1 MSERKGTKA
10 LELWCKRLVRDCPNV
25 QIDNMTTSWRNG
37 IAFCALV
44 HHFRPDL
51 IDMSS
56 LKPENIYEN
65 NQLAFNVAEK
75 HLGIPALLDPED
87 MVENDVPDRLSILTY
102 LSQFYQRLGH
112 TVNTK
117 ASSEVEPKSSSASNS
132 TPLKFGKSGLDK
144 CAACGLPVYL
154 AQRLIVSHKLYHRRC
169 FRCSKCSGHLN
180 PKNFEITDGSEF
192 TCDSCKN
199 EKTLSKFFNNNDHD
213 QMGMLAFSD
222 DLRKTPEVP
231 KEESINVKIKTR
243 PLSILEK
250 INMFEKNSE
259 KDVVTDKIA
268 NISLKD
274 NTISKPRE
282 LSAPT
287 IVSLAKESSGEGHS
301 QTEADSKQTQENIAI
316 VEHRH
321 SLPDLP
327 TKVYKSNVNKF
338 NFLQTQLADDKLDD
352 KTTPENLDTPKQD
365 QNIESISSNI
375 VKNEISE
382 KETNSNLSINKEE
395 SNITDDI
402 RLGIGHNSSNPDNT
416 RLENNEVVKNELEQ
430 EVSISVPP
438 RRKKQLSSPDRVV
451 PKIVEKEDKKP
462 DVKMYPDHL
471 NPFSDD
477 EEDED
482 EVKELSKKASTNP
495 FGSDDEDDDVP
506 PITNQPKASSNENQ
520 ATPVKRLIKAYNPF
534 WSDGE
539 EPSTD
544 DEEPHEQSSSSSKMY
559 KSSIATSTPNLPS
572 SAPRR
577 KKAKAP
583 PPPVITVTETPR
595 LQPCTSMDDV
605 VSISSLSSFNSTIHS
620 DQKSIGV
627 STPRMKKKRPAPTP
641 PDSLSTVS
649 GFGSL
654 EKGVDS
660 SGLRSNAS
668 DGGRRS
674 AKGPA
679 PGLPLP
685 ERREVKLA
693 MSPEELQVQLDLLE
707 TQQLGLERQG
717 VLIEQMIRDKCEG
730 DEPSTVPQEE
740 VEDLVIQLCELV
752 NEKNDLFRKQTEL
765 MYIRRQQRL
774 EQEQADI
781 EHEIRIIQ
789 SRPAVNRIDAD
800 KAREEQLVARLVEM
814 VRLRDELVQQLDA
827 ERRRERQEDL
837 AIAASIASKRGQYA
851 VHTTGRDAGAAA
863 GRRAPP
869 RAPGGPRH
877 RRLHR
882 QQARSVC
889 CPHYRPRRWCSSWT
903 PSAAASA
910 RRTSP
915 SPPPSPASAVSM
927 LSTLQAATL
936 VQQLDAER
944 RRERQEDLA
953 IAASIASKRGQYA
966 VHTTGRD
973 AGAAAGRRAPP
984 RAPGGP
990 RHRRLHRQQA
1000 RSVCCPHYRPRRW
1013 CSSWTPSAAASAR
1026 RTSPSPPPSPASA
1039 VSMLSTLQAATL
1051 VQQLDAER
1059 RRERQEDLA
1068 IAASIASKRGQYAVH
1083 TTGRDAGA
1091 AAGRRAPPR
1100 APGGPR
1106 HRRLHRQQ
1114 ARPKKQ

>member
-25 QIDNMTTSWRNG
+25 HIDNMTTSWRNG

-51 IDMSS
+51 IDMST

-87 MVENDVPDRLSILTY
+87 MVENEVPDRLSILTY

-117 ASSEVEPKSSSASNS
+117 ASTEVESKSPSTSNS

-231 KEESINVKIKTR
+231 KEESISVKTKTR

-250 INMFEKNSE
+250 INMFEKNTE

-268 NISLKD
+268 NLSLKD
-274 NTISKPRE
+274 ITISKPSE
-282 LSAPT
+282 LSAPN
-287 IVSLAKESSGEGHS
+287 VKESSGDGQSH
-301 QTEADSKQTQENIAI
+301 TETDSTQPQEII
-316 VEHRH
+316 PISEQKD
-321 SLPDLP
+321 SEPKDTP
-327 TKVYKSNVNKF
+327 PIVYKSNINKF
-338 NFLQTQLADDKLDD
+338 NFLQTQLSDDKLDD
-352 KTTPENLDTPKQD
+352 NSTSDNTESLKTEHKDENYSKSLDKSDIPEKKVDDDLNT
-365 QNIESISSNI
+365 
-375 VKNEISE
+375 NEE
-382 KETNSNLSINKEE
+382 V

-402 RLGIGHNSSNPDNT
+402 RIAIGHNTSNVDNT
-416 RLENNEVVKNELEQ
+416 LLEKNEVIKTEQDQ

-438 RRKKQLSSPDRVV
+438 RRKKQLSSPDKVASTLV
-451 PKIVEKEDKKP
+451 KKEDNKSQ
-462 DVKMYPDHL
+462 VKEYPDHL
-471 NPFSDD
+471 NPFSD

-482 EVKELSKKASTNP
+482 EVQKPSRKLSTNP
-495 FGSDDEDDDVP
+495 FGSSDEENDDVP
-506 PITNQPKASSNENQ
+506 PIQNQSKGLGNQQ

-539 EPSTD
+539 EPSSD
-544 DEEPHEQSSSSSKMY
+544 DEETHGQSSSSSKMY
-559 KSSIATSTPNLPS
+559 NSSIATSTPNLPAS
-572 SAPRR
+572 TPRR

-583 PPPVITVTETPR
+583 PPPVITVSETPR
-595 LQPCTSMDDV
+595 LDQPCTSMDDV
-605 VSISSLSSFNSTIHS
+605 ASISSLSSYNSTIHS

-641 PDSLSTVS
+641 YDSLSTVS
-649 GFGSL
+649 GGFGSL

-660 SGLRSNAS
+660 SGIRSNTS
-668 DGGRRS
+668 DGGRR

-685 ERREVKLA
+685 ERREVK
-693 MSPEELQVQLDLLE
+693 MQMTPEDLQVQLDLLE

-717 VLIEQMIRDKCEG
+717 VLIEQMIRDKC
-730 DEPSTVPQEE
+730 DEPSLVPQEE

-781 EHEIRIIQ
+781 EHEIRVIQ

-800 KAREEQLVARLVEM
+800 KAREEQLVARLVEI
-814 VRLRDELVQQLDA
+814 VRMRDELVQQIDA

-837 AIAASIASKRGQYA
+837 AIAASIASKRAQRNSESNSSSMKS
-851 VHTTGRDAGAAA
+851 VEVVTTPKKSKVKDKVKKQLKKAKN
-863 GRRAPP
+863 
-869 RAPGGPRH
+869 
-877 RRLHR
+877 
-882 QQARSVC
+882 
-889 CPHYRPRRWCSSWT
+889 
-903 PSAAASA
+903 
-910 RRTSP
+910 
-915 SPPPSPASAVSM
+915 
-927 LSTLQAATL
+927 TLISKKK
-936 VQQLDAER
+936 DEGAER
-944 RRERQEDLA
+944 KTEKTDKE
-953 IAASIASKRGQYA
+953 K
-966 VHTTGRD
+966 
-973 AGAAAGRRAPP
+973 
-984 RAPGGP
+984 
-990 RHRRLHRQQA
+990 
-1000 RSVCCPHYRPRRW
+1000 
-1013 CSSWTPSAAASAR
+1013 
-1026 RTSPSPPPSPASA
+1026 
-1039 VSMLSTLQAATL
+1039 
-1051 VQQLDAER
+1051 
-1059 RRERQEDLA
+1059 
-1068 IAASIASKRGQYAVH
+1068 K
-1083 TTGRDAGA
+1083 
-1091 AAGRRAPPR
+1091 
-1100 APGGPR
+1100 
-1106 HRRLHRQQ
+1106 
-1114 ARPKKQ
+1114 PK